1 MISIY
6 IELKTDENK
15 VIDDIINNLLGRMD
29 IETLQMYFDFDKY
42 LADIIRYDYKEE
54 IDDMYME
61 VGANKN
67 EKVDSVLDKIIRTM
81 DIETLQMYFDFD
93 KYLADF
99 VRYNELEE
107 IENGYIVDIDLR

>member
-1 MISIY
+1 MY
-6 IELKTDENK
+6 IELKIDEEANR
-15 VIDDIINNLLGRMD
+15 VVDDIIQNLLGRMD

-54 IDDMYME
+54 IDDMYKE
-61 VGANKN
+61 VNANKD
-67 EKVDSVLDKIIRTM
+67 ERIDSVLDKIIRTM

-107 IENGYIVDIDLR
+107 VENGYIVDIYLR

>member
-1 MISIY
+1 MY
-6 IELKTDENK
+6 IELKIDEEANR
-15 VIDDIINNLLGRMD
+15 VVDDIIQNLLGRMD
-29 IETLQMYFDFDKY
+29 IEALQMYFDFDKY

-61 VGANKN
+61 VNADKD
-67 EKVDSVLDKIIRTM
+67 ERIDSVLNKIIRTM

-107 IENGYIVDIDLR
+107 IENGYIVDIDLII

>member
-1 MISIY
+1 MY
-6 IELKTDENK
+6 IELKIDEEANR
-15 VIDDIINNLLGRMD
+15 VVDDIIQNLLGRMD

-54 IDDMYME
+54 INDMYIE
-61 VGANKN
+61 VNADKD
-67 EKVDSVLDKIIRTM
+67 ERIDSVLDKVIRTM

>member
-1 MISIY
+1 MY
-6 IELKTDENK
+6 IELKVDEKTDR
-15 VIDDIINNLLGRMD
+15 VVDDIIQNLLGRMD

-61 VGANKN
+61 VNANKD
-67 EKVDSVLDKIIRTM
+67 ERIDSVLDKIIRTM
-81 DIETLQMYFDFD
+81 DIETLQMYFNFD

-107 IENGYIVDIDLR
+107 IENGYIVDIYLR

>member
-1 MISIY
+1 MY
-6 IELKTDENK
+6 IELKVDEETNR
-15 VIDDIINNLLGRMD
+15 VVDDIIQNLLGKMD

-61 VGANKN
+61 VNADKD
-67 EKVDSVLDKIIRTM
+67 ERIDSVLNKIIRTM

-107 IENGYIVDIDLR
+107 IENGYIVDIYLR

>member
-1 MISIY
+1 MY
-6 IELKTDENK
+6 IELKIDEEANR
-15 VIDDIINNLLGRMD
+15 VVDDIIQNLLGRMD

-54 IDDMYME
+54 IYDMYME
-61 VGANKN
+61 VNADKD
-67 EKVDSVLDKIIRTM
+67 ERIDSVLNKVIRTM

-107 IENGYIVDIDLR
+107 IENGYIVDIYLR

>member
-1 MISIY
+1 MY
-6 IELKTDENK
+6 IELKIDEEANR
-15 VIDDIINNLLGRMD
+15 VVDDIIQNLLGRMD

-54 IDDMYME
+54 INDMYME
-61 VGANKN
+61 VNANKD
-67 EKVDSVLDKIIRTM
+67 ERIDSVLDKVIRTM